1 MTLPELNEDF
11 RDLLEAFIEQRVDFA
26 IVGAH
31 ALAVHGVPRA
41 TGDLDVLVR
50 ADDANAVR
58 VLRALTSFGGPVEQ
72 HGLTADDFARE
83 GNVYQMG
90 QPPRRID
97 VRTSIDGVD
106 YASIA
111 RGRVLSRVGALEVPV
126 IGLREL
132 RHNKRAAGRPKD
144 LLDLA
149 LLAEAGLGEDERR

>member
-11 RDLLEAFIEQRVDFA
+11 RDLLEAFVQEDVAYA

-50 ADDANAVR
+50 ADGANAAR
-58 VLRALTSFGGPVEQ
+58 VLRALASFGAPVER
-72 HGLTADDFARE
+72 HGVTADDFARE
-83 GNVYQMG
+83 GNVCQMG

-97 VRTSIDGVD
+97 VLTSIDGVD
-106 YASIA
+106 YATIA
-111 RGRVLSRVGALEVPV
+111 QGRVLARVGALEVPV

-132 RHNKRAAGRPKD
+132 RRNQRAAGRPKD

-149 LLAEAGLGEDERR
+149 LLAEAGFVDDEER